1 MATTYKDCVRVVEKE
16 KRRALGTDLRRP
28 LTAYE
33 QQIVYGLYS
42 FASFIDLGKG
52 VMQKRNAHIKR
63 ATARM
68 GLIKWACRSLFADY
82 LDQLTE
88 DGRQTFYRRAH
99 SMQLSVVV
107 RKIQDNPD
115 DGWKMC
121 EDKTLRAVARAAWT
135 GTCQY
140 CALSGQA
147 AKKCDLRKALDGLQC
162 LEPSDN
168 PACWYRGD

>member
-1 MATTYKDCVRVVEKE
+1 MPTYKDCQRVVAQE
-16 KRRALGTDLRRP
+16 KRRSLGDDMQRP

-42 FASFIDLGKG
+42 FARFMDLGRE
-52 VMQKRNAHIKR
+52 VMDKRNKAIKR
-63 ATARM
+63 GTARM
-68 GLIKWACRSLFADY
+68 GLIKWACQSLFKDY
-82 LDQLTE
+82 MDQQTE
-88 DGRQTFYRRAH
+88 AGRQTFYRRAH
-99 SMQLSVVV
+99 SMQLSVVA

-121 EDKTLRAVARAAWT
+121 EDKTLRAVARAAWI

-140 CALSGQA
+140 CALTGQD
-147 AKKCDLRKALDGLQC
+147 AKKCELRKALDGLQC